1 MNKKKKDNNYSFIV
15 TILLICTFIVTFYN
29 FILLAEMGKMKD
41 FHGKQLNEIQQQL
54 TELQKETKSN
64 DGKEVGEML

>member
-1 MNKKKKDNNYSFIV
+1 MKKKKKNNNYSFIIV
-15 TILLICTFIVTFYN
+15 ILLICTFIVTFYN

-54 TELQKETKSN
+54 TELQEENKSN